1 MPTKKLKASIV
12 GATGYTGLVLAELL
26 LQHPQLQI
34 QSLISENY
42 AGRKFSSVYPAFTGL
57 LDLTCSKSSLALLK
71 KSDIVFFATP
81 NGIAH
86 KYAPALISAGVK
98 VIDLSAD
105 YRLRDL
111 KIYEKAYDFKRKDT
125 NLNAKSIYALAEFKR
140 LEIAKTK
147 GVIANPGCYTT
158 ASILALT
165 PLLLAHKR
173 GFIKLDLN
181 SIIIDAKSGIS
192 GAGRK
197 AATEQLY
204 AEINENISAYKL
216 AGQHRHVP
224 ELEAFWSELLKT
236 KLTISFSP
244 HLVPMTRGLLATCY
258 IRLNSKTSLESLRK
272 IFAQAYTKE
281 PFVELLASGVQPQ
294 TKWVLGTNR
303 ALIQVELDKR
313 NNQITVTSVIDNLIK
328 GAAGQAVQNMN
339 IVMGFPEDA
348 GLKLSPILP

>member
-1 MPTKKLKASIV
+1 MPPKKLKVAVV
-12 GATGYTGLVLAELL
+12 GATGYTGLVLVELL
-26 LQHPQLQI
+26 LGHENVSI

-42 AGRKFSSVYPAFTGL
+42 AGRKFSDVYPAFTGL
-57 LDLTCSKSSLALLK
+57 IDQSCAKPSLKLLSKADL
-71 KSDIVFFATP
+71 VFFATP
-81 NGIAH
+81 NGVAH
-86 KYAPALISAGVK
+86 KFAPALIKAGIK

-111 KIYEKAYDFKRKDT
+111 KTYEKAYGFKRKDI

-140 LEIAKTK
+140 SEIAKTK
-147 GVIANPGCYTT
+147 AVIANPGCYTT

-165 PLLLAHKR
+165 PLLQAHKQ
-173 GFIKLDLN
+173 GKIKLDLD
-181 SIIIDAKSGIS
+181 SIIIDAKSGTS

-204 AEINENISAYKL
+204 SEVNESIAAYKV

-224 ELEAFWSELLKT
+224 ELEAFWSELIKRQLQ
-236 KLTISFSP
+236 ISFTP

-258 IRLNSKTSLESLRK
+258 IRLNSKTNIESLRK
-272 IFAQAYTKE
+272 LYVQAYAKE
-281 PFVELLASGVQPQ
+281 SFVELLAPGTQPQ

-303 ALIQVELDKR
+303 ALIQIELDKR

-328 GAAGQAVQNMN
+328 GAAGQALQNMN
-339 IVMGFPEDA
+339 IIMGYPETT
-348 GLKLSPILP
+348 GLKLAPQLP